1 MPEGSTGQYVAYTF
15 YRVDPAWR
23 RDAAMVAPDRNRD
36 KDEFAAVVDAFS
48 ERFDHLRAY
57 TVTGTRGDCDFF
69 LWKITERFEDLLE
82 LGAAL
87 NGTSLAGWLETP
99 YSYLATTKASQYTS
113 ARKARKITP
122 HGLPYLVVYPFV
134 KVRPWYALSE
144 EERQRAMDEH
154 IRIGREEFP
163 GIKNHTTYSFGI
175 DDQEFMTAFECEE
188 PADFMHLML
197 RLRDSEASRYTERD
211 TPIFVGKHVA
221 IREALAALDGASARV
236 EA

>member
-1 MPEGSTGQYVAYTF
+1 MASMRSVEGQYVSYTF

-23 RDAAMVAPDRNRD
+23 RESDRRGQ
-36 KDEFAAVVDAFS
+36 KERFAEVVDSFA

-57 TVTGTRGDCDFF
+57 TLTGTRGDCDFF

-87 NGTSLAGWLETP
+87 NGTELAGWLETP

-113 ARKARKITP
+113 ARKPRKITP

-134 KVRPWYALSE
+134 KVRPWYALPE
-144 EERQRAMDEH
+144 EDRQRAMDEH
-154 IRIGREEFP
+154 MQIGHEFASIR
-163 GIKNHTTYSFGI
+163 NHTTYSFGI

-197 RLRDSEASRYTERD
+197 RLRESEASKYTERD
-211 TPIFVGKHVA
+211 TPIFVGRYVDV
-221 IREALAALDGASARV
+221 RTALDQLDGSSARV
-236 EA
+236 SAG

>member
-1 MPEGSTGQYVAYTF
+1 MEQGQYVAYTF
-15 YRVDPAWR
+15 YKVDPAWR
-23 RDAAMVAPDRNRD
+23 RDGHHLD
-36 KDEFAAVVDAFS
+36 KEGFAEVVDTFA

-57 TVTGTRGDCDFF
+57 TVTGVRPDCDFF
-69 LWKITERFEDLLE
+69 LWKITERFDDLLE

-87 NGTSLAGWLETP
+87 NATPLAGWLETP

-113 ARKARKITP
+113 ARKARRITP

-144 EERQRAMDEH
+144 ADRQRAMDEH
-154 IRIGREEFP
+154 MTIGREEFP
-163 GIKNHTTYSFGI
+163 GIRNHTTYSFGI

-211 TPIFVGKHVA
+211 TPIFVGRHVP
-221 IREALAALDGASARV
+221 IREALAALDGAAARI